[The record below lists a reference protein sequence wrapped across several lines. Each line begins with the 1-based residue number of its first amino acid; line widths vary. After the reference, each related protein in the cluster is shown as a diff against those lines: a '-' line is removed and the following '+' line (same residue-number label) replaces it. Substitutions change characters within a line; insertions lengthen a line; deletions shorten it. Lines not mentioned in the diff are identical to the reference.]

1 MLTEGQRVELLGI
14 ARVAIANR
22 SPHGTVVFESTPI
35 SWPNAGA
42 FVTLRKQGELRGCI
56 GHVEPD
62 RPLDVTVARVAVA
75 AAQTDPR
82 FPSVSLDEL
91 DAISIEISVLGP
103 LERIF
108 GLHDIAIGRH
118 GLVVERAFHRGL
130 LLPQVAVERGWS
142 ADVFAS
148 QTCVK
153 AGLPPDAWQ
162 RGATLWRFEAE
173 VFGESDADEAA

>member
-1 MLTEGQRVELLGI
+1 MLTDGQRAELLSI
-14 ARVAIANR
+14 ARVAIQA
-22 SPHGTVVFESTPI
+22 HTAVAFETTPTG
-35 SWPNAGA
+35 WPNAGA
-42 FVTLRKQGELRGCI
+42 FVTLRKHGELRGCI

-91 DAISIEISVLGP
+91 DEISIEISVLGP

-108 GLHDIAIGRH
+108 GLKEVIVGRH
-118 GLVVERAFHRGL
+118 GLVVERTFHRGL
-130 LLPQVAVERGWS
+130 LLPQVAVEHGWS
-142 ADVFAS
+142 AEVFAS

-153 AGLPPDAWQ
+153 AGLPPDAWKN
-162 RGATLWRFEAE
+162 GATLWRFEAE
-173 VFGESDADEAA
+173 VFGESGGDEAA